1 MIRINLLATDRK
13 TDGKKAKASSAG
25 ASSGGGGGLQT
36 AYLFLGLFSALAVA
50 LCAAGWWIK
59 DLQIKELDAQIQV
72 ATKRQ
77 AELQAIKKQVEDFQA
92 KERLL
97 TEKVNLIERL
107 RSEQA
112 NGVHMVD
119 EISRALPDFVWLTG
133 MDQAGAQIK
142 FQGQSN
148 SLASVADFI
157 MNLQKSGGWFPRV
170 ELDSSTEQNSVVTFQ
185 VTANFENPEVAAKAR
200 AAAAAPAPAPAAA
213 QPPKK
218 S

>member
-1 MIRINLLATDRK
+1 MIRINLLATERK
-13 TDGKKAKASSAG
+13 TDGKKGKAAASGGG
-25 ASSGGGGGLQT
+25 ASGGGGLQT
-36 AYLFLGLFSALAVA
+36 FYLLFGLFTLLAAVGIGLA
-50 LCAAGWWIK
+50 WWIK
-59 DLQIKELDAQIQV
+59 DLRIKDLDGKIQV
-72 ATKRQ
+72 AEKRQ
-77 AELQAIKKQVEDFQA
+77 RDLQVIKKQVEDFQA

-119 EISRALPDFVWLTG
+119 EISKALPDFVWLTG
-133 MDQAGAQIK
+133 MDQTGATIK
-142 FQGQSN
+142 FTGQSN

-170 ELDSSTEQNSVVTFQ
+170 ELDSSTEQNNVVTFQ
-185 VTANFENPEVAAKAR
+185 VSANFENPEVAAKAR
-200 AAAAAPAPAPAAA
+200 AAAAAPAPPASAA